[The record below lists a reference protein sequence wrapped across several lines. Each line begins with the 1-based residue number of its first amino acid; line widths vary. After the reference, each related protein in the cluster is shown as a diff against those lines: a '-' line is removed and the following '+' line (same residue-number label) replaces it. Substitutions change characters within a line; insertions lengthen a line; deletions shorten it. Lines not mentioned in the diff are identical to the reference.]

1 MYIINGGKQMALKLG
16 LIVFG
21 VVLIL
26 WGIYRMKTDDAFV
39 GKTQTRKNLFN
50 LLILGQAS
58 GIGQL
63 LSGILCIVLGIV
75 SFIIK

>member
-1 MYIINGGKQMALKLG
+1 MILKL
-16 LIVFG
+16 LFILLG
-21 VVLIL
+21 VVLVA

-63 LSGILCIVLGIV
+63 LSGILCIILGIV
-75 SFIIK
+75 AFIIK

>member
-1 MYIINGGKQMALKLG
+1 MALKLFG
-16 LIVFG
+16 IVLG

-26 WGIYRMKTDDAFV
+26 WGLYRMKRDDAFV

-50 LLILGQAS
+50 LLILGEAS
-58 GIGQL
+58 GLGQL
-63 LSGILCIVLGIV
+63 LGGILLVILVIV